1 MMQKGLISA
10 LSFWL
15 KYLMSTEE
23 SVMNKHLKKPIHKEE
38 VIATARGWEV
48 ARTGEVLVSVKG
60 LDQMLAETLVAL
72 PIVET
77 DINQLL
83 DGVEDNIED
92 QDESSDQPYPAAPKV
107 LMGYHYS
114 PYLVK
119 KKMGRPAGSKNSKQ

>member
-1 MMQKGLISA
+1 
-10 LSFWL
+10 
-15 KYLMSTEE
+15 
-23 SVMNKHLKKPIHKEE
+23 MNKHLKKPIHKEE
-38 VIATARGWEV
+38 VIATPKGWVV

-60 LDQMLAETLVAL
+60 LDQMLAETQVT
-72 PIVET
+72 PVVET

-83 DGVEDNIED
+83 DGVEDNVQDQED
-92 QDESSDQPYPAAPKV
+92 RDESSDQPYPSAPKV